1 MLHSYLLY
9 VCVYHF
15 MMKKYFCF
23 TFSLIFFSI
32 VWRKTP
38 IWRETRRSSSRGT
51 FRTRPPFTS
60 NKPTNFSIQKK
71 LLKNWLQ
78 TNSARYSQKLTRGRQ
93 IIRPQKDRVQPWT
106 PTQVILKRTTPI
118 FMGQTNT
125 RSKAKVS
132 REVSPHF
139 SPILELFWFV
149 VFLCPFLFEYM
160 L

>member
-1 MLHSYLLY
+1 MELTKTKLSNWKWINFTRHQDRSAISLAPQIRLY
-9 VCVYHF
+9 
-15 MMKKYFCF
+15 
-23 TFSLIFFSI
+23 SI
-32 VWRKTP
+32 AWRKTP

-51 FRTRPPFTS
+51 FRTQPPFTS

-106 PTQVILKRTTPI
+106 PTQVILKRITPI

-139 SPILELFWFV
+139 SPILKPSWFV
-149 VFLCPFLFEYM
+149 VF
-160 L
+160 